1 MIRLSL
7 LPPEHENDNMP
18 GPHNFRTQQNY
29 TIASIQVL
37 LTMFAQ
43 DSATAQPPRPWRMYL
58 LMALKSWTIFSER
71 SLDAKLELLLLTQKT
86 SANFETHMVCRYSV
100 EPAATCFNM
109 STWIECD
116 DCDLHYASIVQH

>member
-1 MIRLSL
+1 MNRLSL
-7 LPPEHENDNMP
+7 LPPEHENDNLQ
-18 GPHNFRTQQNY
+18 GPQNFRTQQNY

-43 DSATAQPPRPWRMYL
+43 DSATAQPPCPWRMYL
-58 LMALKSWTIFSER
+58 LMALKSWTFFSEKA
-71 SLDAKLELLLLTQKT
+71 LDAKLELLLPTQKT

-100 EPAATCFNM
+100 EPAATCFSM

-116 DCDLHYASIVQH
+116 DCDLHYASTVQH